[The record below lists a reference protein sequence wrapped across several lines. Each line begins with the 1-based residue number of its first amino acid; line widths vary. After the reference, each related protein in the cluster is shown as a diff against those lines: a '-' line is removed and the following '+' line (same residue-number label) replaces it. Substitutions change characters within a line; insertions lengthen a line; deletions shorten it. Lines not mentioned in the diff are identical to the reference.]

1 MPSLKP
7 GSGVSPT
14 RLYQSKDVQV
24 SPLRSGGLWGGGPSP
39 RQGVGGRA
47 GQSSVQMGGTSAS
60 LRYGHRPTPGTV
72 NSKQGGSGLSLAQ
85 ASPAPGSTCP
95 PPRASLVH
103 VAPLLLPGLPS
114 RTQSLSVATSLRK
127 YVPDSFHLGKLQPLF
142 SSPCNFIR
150 LLSSAGRD
158 LERSLQGTVVRR
170 RNIGNTRKSLCP
182 VPSFPPQ
189 ERIWDSVPSLFLQK
203 DVFL

>member
-24 SPLRSGGLWGGGPSP
+24 SPLRSGGSWGRGPSP
-39 RQGVGGRA
+39 RQSWA
-47 GQSSVQMGGTSAS
+47 EFCPDGGTSAS
-60 LRYGHRPTPGTV
+60 LRYGHQPTPETV

-85 ASPAPGSTCP
+85 AAPAPCSTRP

-103 VAPLLLPGLPS
+103 VAPLLLPSLPS
-114 RTQSLSVATSLRK
+114 RTQSLSVVTSLRK
-127 YVPDSFHLGKLQPLF
+127 YVPDSSHLGKLQPLF
-142 SSPCNFIR
+142 FSPCNFIR
-150 LLSSAGRD
+150 LLSSAGRG